1 MGLRFRKS
9 IKICKGVRM
18 NLSGSGIGLS
28 VGGKGF
34 RYSVNSRGRR
44 TTTVGIPGTGI
55 SYSTSSGGAKRRG
68 TSNRSYNSSAYQR
81 KQEIQRQKALLEQQK
96 QNELQLNRLKVEK
109 FENYLDVIRS
119 VHKECEPE
127 ISWNSIYNQP
137 PPFELGNIG
146 PKELNATNLYN
157 SFTPTL
163 LEKIFKKKGE
173 KRKKKLYDDISI
185 SHNKDEEDYQNWI
198 SEHEFAELI
207 INGNIDAYLEA
218 INEVNPFEDF
228 SDYGSDF
235 EFGTDNASYI
245 EIEFKV
251 KSKEVV
257 PNNNLSLTKTG
268 KLSEK
273 AMSKT
278 MYYDITQDYVCSCA
292 IRLAREMFSL
302 LPVKSVLVH
311 AVDEILDTS
320 TGYET
325 DATILSVLFNR
336 DGFENINFDRIDA
349 SDFVSTFEMKMKFA
363 KTAGFKPVDRIM
375 LDR

>member
-1 MGLRFRKS
+1 M
-9 IKICKGVRM
+9 
-18 NLSGSGIGLS
+18 
-28 VGGKGF
+28 
-34 RYSVNSRGRR
+34 
-44 TTTVGIPGTGI
+44 
-55 SYSTSSGGAKRRG
+55 
-68 TSNRSYNSSAYQR
+68 
-81 KQEIQRQKALLEQQK
+81 
-96 QNELQLNRLKVEK
+96 
-109 FENYLDVIRS
+109 
-119 VHKECEPE
+119 
-127 ISWNSIYNQP
+127 
-137 PPFELGNIG
+137 
-146 PKELNATNLYN
+146 
-157 SFTPTL
+157 
-163 LEKIFKKKGE
+163 
-173 KRKKKLYDDISI
+173 
-185 SHNKDEEDYQNWI
+185 
-198 SEHEFAELI
+198 
-207 INGNIDAYLEA
+207 
-218 INEVNPFEDF
+218 
-228 SDYGSDF
+228 
-235 EFGTDNASYI
+235 
-245 EIEFKV
+245 
-251 KSKEVV
+251 